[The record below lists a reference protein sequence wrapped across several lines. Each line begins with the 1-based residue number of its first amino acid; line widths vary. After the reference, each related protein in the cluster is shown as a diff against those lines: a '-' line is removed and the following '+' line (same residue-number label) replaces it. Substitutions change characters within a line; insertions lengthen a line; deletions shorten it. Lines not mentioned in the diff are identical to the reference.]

1 MESVSARE
9 ALSCQMV
16 VRKGPMGWF
25 PLATGNLELEK
36 VFYGVTLLTIYRNDS
51 LEQLGPPVNFPVNFL
66 DRRNKLTENF

>member
-1 MESVSARE
+1 
-9 ALSCQMV
+9 
-16 VRKGPMGWF
+16 MGWF